1 VKKIIKTQE
10 ISDYEVLTDTG
21 WSDIKNVHTTVE
33 YEVYIIKTANGLS
46 LKCADNHIV
55 FGEDMAEIFV
65 KDLELNQLIQT
76 KNGKSKIVSIFKT
89 GEKETMYDLEVDDEN
104 HRYFTGDILSHNT
117 AIVEGLANRIIE
129 GNVPV
134 TLQGK
139 TIYTLELSTIV
150 AGTKYRGQFEERM
163 KAIVD
168 ELIENPNVIIF
179 IDELHTIM
187 GAGGSTGSLDA
198 SNIIKPALARGEIR
212 CIGATTFDEFR
223 ESIEEDGALDR
234 RFQKVVVEPPSLEET
249 IEILS
254 HLRHKYSEYH
264 NVNYSDEIINLIVK
278 VSDQYI
284 MDRYFPDKAVDIL
297 DEVGSYKHLKH
308 IKIPQKIKNLEQKLS
323 LKELEKREAVKF
335 QQYEVAAKHR
345 DSCLNLKETIAKEY
359 AKWKEQ
365 ISTVRMEIT
374 EDDILYVVSKATGVP
389 IEKITDKEHKNLLG
403 INKHL
408 SSRVMGQDEAI
419 DKISVTIQ
427 RNRVGIRKRDRTMGN
442 FIFLGPTGV
451 GKTQLAKE
459 LSSYLFN
466 SDDDLIRIDM
476 SEYMEPHSVS
486 KLIGSP
492 PGYVGYVSG
501 GFLTEQVKR
510 KPHSVILFDEIEKAH
525 PEVFNVLLQ
534 MLDDGFLT
542 DSLGRTIDF
551 RNCLVILTSNTGSR
565 KVQEF
570 GTGIGF
576 GTKTVAQEQQAEKD
590 IINKAL
596 KQKFAPEFLNRI
608 DEVIIFNSLTKDN
621 VMTILNKE
629 CKELA
634 ENLKD
639 VGDYV
644 LKVSKGA
651 KNIILE
657 QGYDP
662 KYGARPLRRSL
673 ERLIENP
680 VTEMILRGQLTKG
693 DTIKVAASKG
703 VIKITKG

>member
-1 VKKIIKTQE
+1 MGEIYPDEGKTNEERKSSKRTSSLTILEQYGTNVTQLAIEGKLDPVIGREDE
-10 ISDYEVLTDTG
+10 ILRVVQILGRRRKNNPVL
-21 WSDIKNVHTTVE
+21 V
-33 YEVYIIKTANGLS
+33 
-46 LKCADNHIV
+46 
-55 FGEDMAEIFV
+55 GEPGV
-65 KDLELNQLIQT
+65 
-76 KNGKSKIVSIFKT
+76 GK
-89 GEKETMYDLEVDDEN
+89 
-104 HRYFTGDILSHNT
+104 T
-117 AIVEGLANRIIE
+117 AIVEGLASRIIE

-139 TIYTLELSTIV
+139 IIYTLELSTIV

-198 SNIIKPALARGEIR
+198 SNIIKPALSRGEIR

-223 ESIEEDGALDR
+223 ESIESDGALDR
-234 RFQKVVVEPPSLEET
+234 RFQKVVIEPPSLEET
-249 IEILS
+249 VEILS
-254 HLRHKYSEYH
+254 HLRHKYSDFH
-264 NVNYSDEIINLIVK
+264 NVNYSDEIIEMIVK
-278 VSDQYI
+278 VADQY
-284 MDRYFPDKAVDIL
+284 MMERYFPDKAVDIL

-308 IKIPQKIKNLEQKLS
+308 IKIPKKIKQLEEKLVS
-323 LKELEKREAVKF
+323 KELGKKDAVKS
-335 QQYEVAAKHR
+335 QKYELAASMR
-345 DSCLNLKETIAKEY
+345 DECIKVKNKIELEY
-359 AKWKEQ
+359 KIWKSELSE
-365 ISTVRMEIT
+365 IRMEIT
-374 EDDILYVVSKATGVP
+374 EDDILYVVSKATGIPV
-389 IEKITDKEHKNLLG
+389 EKITDKEHKNLLG

-408 SSRVMGQDEAI
+408 SSKVIGQEEAI
-419 DKISVTIQ
+419 NKISMTIQ
-427 RNRVGIRKRDRTMGN
+427 RNRVGIRKRNRTMGN

-459 LSSYLFN
+459 LSSYMFN
-466 SDDDLIRIDM
+466 SDEDLIRVDM
-476 SEYMEPHSVS
+476 TEYMEPHSVS
-486 KLIGSP
+486 KLIGAP
-492 PGYVGYVSG
+492 PGYVGYESG

-534 MLDDGFLT
+534 MLDDGYLT

-565 KVQEF
+565 KVQDF
-570 GTGIGF
+570 GSGIGF
-576 GTKTVAQEQQAEKD
+576 GTKTVAEEQQAEKD

-596 KQKFAPEFLNRI
+596 KKKFAPEFLNRI
-608 DEVIIFNSLTKDN
+608 DEVIVFNSLTKN
-621 VMTILNKE
+621 VVMSILNKE

-639 VGDYV
+639 VGEYV
-644 LKVSKGA
+644 LKVNKAA

-657 QGYDP
+657 QGFDP

-680 VTEMILRGQLTKG
+680 VAEMILKKEISEGDVINITATKG
-693 DTIKVAASKG
+693 EL
-703 VIKITKG
+703 KITKG

>member
-1 VKKIIKTQE
+1 MGEIYPDEENIKKGKMKGQKVNNLTVLETYGTNVTQLAIDNKLDPVICREDE
-10 ISDYEVLTDTG
+10 ILRVVQILGRRRKNNPVL
-21 WSDIKNVHTTVE
+21 V
-33 YEVYIIKTANGLS
+33 
-46 LKCADNHIV
+46 
-55 FGEDMAEIFV
+55 GEPGV
-65 KDLELNQLIQT
+65 
-76 KNGKSKIVSIFKT
+76 GK
-89 GEKETMYDLEVDDEN
+89 
-104 HRYFTGDILSHNT
+104 T
-117 AIVEGLANRIIE
+117 AIVEGLASRIIE
-129 GNVPV
+129 GTVPV

-139 TIYTLELSTIV
+139 IIYTLELSTIV

-168 ELIENPNVIIF
+168 ELVENPDVIIF

-234 RFQKVVVEPPSLEET
+234 RFQKVVIEPPTLEET

-254 HLRHKYSEYH
+254 HLRHKYSDFH
-264 NVNYSDEIINLIVK
+264 NVNYSDEIIQMIVK
-278 VSDQYI
+278 VADQYM

-308 IKIPQKIKNLEQKLS
+308 IKIPKKIKSLESKLIE
-323 LKELEKREAVKF
+323 KEKEKKDAVKS
-335 QQYEVAAKHR
+335 QSYEVAARMR
-345 DSCLNLKETIAKEY
+345 DACLNLKGKIEEEY
-359 AKWKEQ
+359 KSWKTELAE
-365 ISTVRMEIT
+365 VKMEIT
-374 EDDILYVVSKATGVP
+374 EDDILYVISKATGIPV
-389 IEKITDKEHKNLLG
+389 EKITDKEHKNLLG

-408 SSRVMGQDEAI
+408 SSKVIGQEEAI
-419 DKISVTIQ
+419 NKISMTIQ

-459 LSSYLFN
+459 LSSYMFN
-466 SDDDLIRIDM
+466 SNEDLIRVDM
-476 SEYMEPHSVS
+476 TEYMESHSVS

-492 PGYVGYVSG
+492 PGYVGHESG

-534 MLDDGFLT
+534 MLDDGYLT
-542 DSLGRTIDF
+542 DSLGRSIDF

-565 KVQEF
+565 KVQDF
-570 GTGIGF
+570 GSGIGF
-576 GTKTVAQEQQAEKD
+576 GTKTVAEEQQAEKD

-596 KQKFAPEFLNRI
+596 KKKFAPEFLNRI
-608 DEVIIFNSLTKDN
+608 DEVIVFNSLTKKT
-621 VMTILNKE
+621 VMSILNKE

-634 ENLKD
+634 ENLND
-639 VGDYV
+639 VGEYV
-644 LKVSKGA
+644 LKINKAA

-657 QGYDP
+657 QGFDP

-680 VTEMILRGQLTKG
+680 VAEMILKKEISEGDIINITATKG
-693 DTIKVAASKG
+693 EL
-703 VIKITKG
+703 KITKG

>member
-1 VKKIIKTQE
+1 MGE
-10 ISDYEVLTDTG
+10 IYP
-21 WSDIKNVHTTVE
+21 
-33 YEVYIIKTANGLS
+33 
-46 LKCADNHIV
+46 
-55 FGEDMAEIFV
+55 
-65 KDLELNQLIQT
+65 
-76 KNGKSKIVSIFKT
+76 
-89 GEKETMYDLEVDDEN
+89 DEN
-104 HRYFTGDILSHNT
+104 NLNKEKKSGKRAGALTILEQYGTNVTQLAMDDKLDPVIGREDEILRVVQILGRRRKNNPVLVGEPGVGKT
-117 AIVEGLANRIIE
+117 AIVEGLASRIIE

-139 TIYTLELSTIV
+139 IIYTLELSTIV

-234 RFQKVVVEPPSLEET
+234 RFQKVVIEPPSLEET

-254 HLRHKYSEYH
+254 HLRHKYSDFH
-264 NVNYSDEIINLIVK
+264 NVNYSDEIVRMIVK
-278 VSDQYI
+278 VADQYM

-308 IKIPQKIKNLEQKLS
+308 IKIPKKIKSLESKLVE
-323 LKELEKREAVKF
+323 KEKEKKDAVKS
-335 QQYEVAAKHR
+335 QSYEVAARMR
-345 DSCLNLKETIAKEY
+345 DVCLNLKSKIEGEY
-359 AKWKEQ
+359 KSWKAELAE
-365 ISTVRMEIT
+365 VRMDIT
-374 EDDILYVVSKATGVP
+374 EDDILYVISKATNIPV
-389 IEKITDKEHKNLLG
+389 EKITDKEHKNLLG

-408 SSRVMGQDEAI
+408 SSQVIGQEEAI
-419 DKISVTIQ
+419 NKISMTIQ

-459 LSSYLFN
+459 LSSYMFN
-466 SDDDLIRIDM
+466 SNEDLIRVDM
-476 SEYMEPHSVS
+476 TEYMEPHSVS

-492 PGYVGYVSG
+492 PGYVGHESG

-534 MLDDGFLT
+534 MLDDGYLT
-542 DSLGRTIDF
+542 DSLGRKIDF

-570 GTGIGF
+570 GSGIGF
-576 GTKTVAQEQQAEKD
+576 GTKTVAEEQQAEKD

-596 KQKFAPEFLNRI
+596 KKKFAPEFLNRI
-608 DEVIIFNSLTKDN
+608 DEVIVFNSLTKN
-621 VMTILNKE
+621 VVMSILNKE

-639 VGDYV
+639 VGEYI
-644 LKVSKGA
+644 LKVNKAA

-657 QGYDP
+657 QGFDP

-680 VTEMILRGQLTKG
+680 VAEMILKKQISEGDVINITATKG
-693 DTIKVAASKG
+693 EL
-703 VIKITKG
+703 KITKG

>member
-1 VKKIIKTQE
+1 MGE
-10 ISDYEVLTDTG
+10 IYEEEEPKSMEDRGRKGNSLALLDAYGTNVTKLASEKRLDPVIGREDEILRVIQILGRRRKNNPVL
-21 WSDIKNVHTTVE
+21 V
-33 YEVYIIKTANGLS
+33 
-46 LKCADNHIV
+46 
-55 FGEDMAEIFV
+55 GEPGV
-65 KDLELNQLIQT
+65 
-76 KNGKSKIVSIFKT
+76 GK
-89 GEKETMYDLEVDDEN
+89 
-104 HRYFTGDILSHNT
+104 T

-168 ELIENPNVIIF
+168 ELIENPDVIIF

-308 IKIPQKIKNLEQKLS
+308 IKIPQKIKNLEQKLA
-323 LKELEKREAVKF
+323 LKELEKKEAVKS

-359 AKWKEQ
+359 SKWKDQ

-389 IEKITDKEHKNLLG
+389 IEKITDKENKNLLG

-408 SSRVMGQDEAI
+408 SSKVMGQDEAI

-492 PGYVGYVSG
+492 PGYVGHESG

-576 GTKTVAQEQQAEKD
+576 GSKTVAQEQQAEKD

-634 ENLKD
+634 ENLND

-651 KNIILE
+651 KDIILE

-680 VTEMILRGQLTKG
+680 VAEMILKGQLTEG
-693 DTIKVAASKG
+693 DTIKVAATKG

>member
-1 VKKIIKTQE
+1 MGEIYPEEESINGNKNYNKKIKSLTILEQYGTNVTQLAIDNKLDPVIGREDE
-10 ISDYEVLTDTG
+10 ILRVVQILGRRRKNNPVL
-21 WSDIKNVHTTVE
+21 V
-33 YEVYIIKTANGLS
+33 
-46 LKCADNHIV
+46 
-55 FGEDMAEIFV
+55 GEPGV
-65 KDLELNQLIQT
+65 
-76 KNGKSKIVSIFKT
+76 GK
-89 GEKETMYDLEVDDEN
+89 
-104 HRYFTGDILSHNT
+104 T
-117 AIVEGLANRIIE
+117 AIVEGLATKIIE
-129 GNVPV
+129 GTVPV

-139 TIYTLELSTIV
+139 IIYTLELSTIV

-168 ELIENPNVIIF
+168 ELVENPHVIIF

-223 ESIEEDGALDR
+223 ESIESDGALDR
-234 RFQKVVVEPPSLEET
+234 RFQKVVIEPPSLEET
-249 IEILS
+249 IEILN
-254 HLRHKYSEYH
+254 HLRYKYSEFH
-264 NVNYSDEIINLIVK
+264 NVNYSDEIIKMIVK
-278 VSDQYI
+278 VADQYM

-308 IKIPQKIKNLEQKLS
+308 VKIPKKIKTLESKLIE
-323 LKELEKREAVKF
+323 KESDKKHAVKS
-335 QQYEVAAKHR
+335 QKYEVAAKMR
-345 DSCLNLKETIAKEY
+345 DVCLTLKGRIENEY
-359 AKWKEQ
+359 EIWKSEL
-365 ISTVRMEIT
+365 SEVRMEIT
-374 EDDILYVVSKATGVP
+374 EDDILYVISKATGIPV
-389 IEKITDKEHKNLLG
+389 EKITDKEHTNLLG
-403 INKHL
+403 INKYL
-408 SSRVMGQDEAI
+408 SSKVIGQKEAI
-419 DKISVTIQ
+419 DKISMTIQ

-459 LSSYLFN
+459 LSSYMFN
-466 SDDDLIRIDM
+466 SNDDLIRVDM
-476 SEYMEPHSVS
+476 TEYMEPHSVS
-486 KLIGSP
+486 KLIGAP
-492 PGYVGYVSG
+492 PGYVGYESG

-534 MLDDGFLT
+534 MLDDGYLT
-542 DSLGRTIDF
+542 DSLGRKIDF

-570 GTGIGF
+570 GSGIGF
-576 GTKTVAQEQQAEKD
+576 GTKTVAEEQQVEKD

-596 KQKFAPEFLNRI
+596 KKKFAPEFLNRI
-608 DEVIIFNSLTKDN
+608 DEVIVFNSLTKGV
-621 VMTILNKE
+621 VMSILDKE

-639 VGDYV
+639 VGEYV
-644 LKVSKGA
+644 LKINKAA
-651 KNIILE
+651 KNIILD
-657 QGYDP
+657 QGFDP

-680 VTEMILRGQLTKG
+680 VAEMILKKEIVEGDIINVTTTKG
-693 DTIKVAASKG
+693 EL
-703 VIKITKG
+703 KITKG

>member
-1 VKKIIKTQE
+1 MGEIYPEEENVQRGKKRPKKVNSLTVLDSYGTNVTQLALDNKLDPVIGREDE
-10 ISDYEVLTDTG
+10 ILRVIQILGRRRKNNPVL
-21 WSDIKNVHTTVE
+21 V
-33 YEVYIIKTANGLS
+33 
-46 LKCADNHIV
+46 
-55 FGEDMAEIFV
+55 GEPGV
-65 KDLELNQLIQT
+65 
-76 KNGKSKIVSIFKT
+76 GK
-89 GEKETMYDLEVDDEN
+89 
-104 HRYFTGDILSHNT
+104 T
-117 AIVEGLANRIIE
+117 AIVEGLASRIIE
-129 GNVPV
+129 GKVPV

-139 TIYTLELSTIV
+139 IIYTLELSTIV

-168 ELIENPNVIIF
+168 ELIENPHVIIF

-198 SNIIKPALARGEIR
+198 SNIIKPALARGEVR

-223 ESIEEDGALDR
+223 ESIEEDGALNR

-249 IEILS
+249 VEILS
-254 HLRHKYSEYH
+254 FLRHKYSDYH
-264 NVNYSDEIINLIVK
+264 NVNYSDEIVQLIVK
-278 VSDQYI
+278 VADQYM

-308 IKIPQKIKNLEQKLS
+308 IKIPQRIKNMEAKYAD
-323 LKELEKREAVKF
+323 KEKEKKQAVRG
-335 QQYEVAAKHR
+335 QEYEKAARLR
-345 DSCLNLKETIAKEY
+345 DECLRMKTRVDVEY
-359 AKWKEQ
+359 KKWKAEL
-365 ISTVRMEIT
+365 SEVKMEIT
-374 EDDILYVVSKATGVP
+374 EDDVLHVVSKATNIPV
-389 IEKITDKEHKNLLG
+389 EKITDKEHKNLLG

-408 SSRVMGQDEAI
+408 SSKVIGQSEAI
-419 DKISVTIQ
+419 DKIAVTIQ

-459 LSSYLFN
+459 ISSYMFN
-466 SDDDLIRIDM
+466 SEDAMIRIDM
-476 SEYMEPHSVS
+476 SEYMEAHSVS
-486 KLIGSP
+486 KLIGAP
-492 PGYVGYVSG
+492 PGYVGHEGG

-534 MLDDGFLT
+534 MLDDGYLT

-565 KVQEF
+565 KVEEF

-576 GTKTVAQEQQAEKD
+576 SRKTVAEQQNAEKA

-608 DEVIIFNSLTKDN
+608 DEIVIFNSLSKEN

-634 ENLKD
+634 ENLME
-639 VGDYV
+639 VGEYT

-651 KNIILE
+651 KDIILE

-662 KYGARPLRRSL
+662 KFGARPLRRSL

-680 VTEMILRGQLTKG
+680 VAEMILKGDLEQG
-693 DTIKVAASKG
+693 DTIKVTGAKG
-703 VIKITKG
+703 ELKIQKG